1 MSQAATPGRSWPG
14 QAMARNARA
23 AGLIALVAAA
33 VAFPLVFPNPVATNY
48 GVFTLIFV
56 AVASAWNVFSGYS
69 GYISLG
75 HAVFFGSGAYTLGIA
90 ARDWHVSGT
99 TVFALLPLTAVA
111 GALIA
116 VPFGLV
122 ALRVR
127 RHTFIVI
134 TIAVFFIFQLMAYN
148 FSFTGGSIGVSAP
161 FLPWQAAT
169 YNNPFYYIALGC
181 AVGMIAIAWLVR
193 RSRFGLQLRAIRDD
207 EDRARGLG
215 VRAMRVKLI
224 AFALSGAVTAV
235 AGGVWFFYLTQV
247 EPPSAFDP
255 LFDLSVV
262 LMAFLGGLGTVAGPV
277 LGALIIEPG
286 QLYLTATFTN
296 GYLSEIL
303 LGVVFLV
310 VVLFMPRGIIP
321 TGGEWVT
328 RLRTRGRPAITPA
341 PAGAQAAAPAPAP
354 DPAKSEAKR

>member
-1 MSQAATPGRSWPG
+1 MSQAGPRGRSWPG
-14 QAMARNARA
+14 PALATGARA
-23 AGLIALVAAA
+23 AGLVALLAVA
-33 VAFPLVFPNPVATNY
+33 VAFPLIFPNPVATNY

-56 AVASAWNVFSGYS
+56 AVASAWNFFSGFS

-75 HAVFFGSGAYTLGIA
+75 NAVFFGSGAYALGIA
-90 ARDWHVSGT
+90 ARDWHVTGT
-99 TVFALLPLTAVA
+99 GVFALLPVAAAA

-134 TIAVFFIFQLMAYN
+134 TIALFFIFQLMAYN
-148 FSFTGGSIGVSAP
+148 FSFTGGSAGLDAP
-161 FLPWQAAT
+161 FLPWQAQT
-169 YNNPFYYIALGC
+169 YNNPFYYIALAC
-181 AVGMIAIAWLVR
+181 AVGAIALSWLIR

-215 VRAMRVKLI
+215 VRTMRVKLS
-224 AFALSGAVTAV
+224 ALVLSAALTGLV
-235 AGGVWFFYLTQV
+235 GGVWFFYLTQV
-247 EPPSAFDP
+247 QPPSGFDP

-262 LMAFLGGLGTVAGPV
+262 LMAFLGGLGTVSGPV

-286 QLYLTATFTN
+286 QLYLTTTFTN

-303 LGVVFLV
+303 LGAVFLT
-310 VVLFMPRGIIP
+310 VVLLMPRGVIP
-321 TGGEWVT
+321 TGGEYLR
-328 RLRTRGRPAITPA
+328 RLTTRGRAAIPTAVPAVP
-341 PAGAQAAAPAPAP
+341 QAA
-354 DPAKSEAKR
+354 DPAQVQEAPH

>member
-1 MSQAATPGRSWPG
+1 MSEPKGASRAPGGERIRQGLRP
-14 QAMARNARA
+14 
-23 AGLIALVAAA
+23 AGVAALLAVA
-33 VAFPLVFPNPVATNY
+33 VAFPLMFPNPVVTNY

-56 AVASAWNVFSGYS
+56 AVASAWNFFSGFS

-75 HAVFFGSGAYTLGIA
+75 HAVFFGSGAYALGIL
-90 ARDWHVSGT
+90 ARDWHVNGSA
-99 TVFALLPLTAVA
+99 VFALMPLSAVV

-116 VPFGLV
+116 VPFGLI

-134 TIAVFFIFQLMAYN
+134 TIALFFIFQLMAYN
-148 FSFTGGSIGVSAP
+148 FSFTGGSSGLDAP

-169 YNNPFYYIALGC
+169 YNNPFYYIALAC
-181 AVGMIAIAWLVR
+181 AVGTIAMAWLIR

-215 VRAMRVKLI
+215 VQAMRVKLT
-224 AFALSGAVTAV
+224 ALVLSAAVTALV
-235 AGGVWFFYLTQV
+235 GAVWFFYLTQV
-247 EPPSAFDP
+247 QPPSGFDP

-286 QLYLTATFTN
+286 QLYLTTTFTD
-296 GYLSEIL
+296 GYFSEIL
-303 LGVVFLV
+303 LGVLFLA
-310 VVLFMPRGIIP
+310 VVLLVPRGIIP
-321 TGGEWVT
+321 TGGEYLR
-328 RLRTRGRPAITPA
+328 RLTTRGRAAIPAAVPAVSQAADPA
-341 PAGAQAAAPAPAP
+341 PAQEAQ
-354 DPAKSEAKR
+354 R

>member
-1 MSQAATPGRSWPG
+1 VSEASPPATVLSRS
-14 QAMARNARA
+14 ARP
-23 AGLIALVAAA
+23 AGSAVLLAAA
-33 VAFPLVFPNPVATNY
+33 IAFPLIFPNPVVTNY
-48 GVFTLIFV
+48 GVFTLVFV
-56 AVASAWNVFSGYS
+56 AVASAWNVFSGFS

-75 HAVFFGSGAYTLGIA
+75 HAVFFGSGAYALGIA
-90 ARDWHVSGT
+90 ARDWHVNGT
-99 TVFALLPLTAVA
+99 AVFGLLPLCAVV
-111 GALIA
+111 GAVIA
-116 VPFGLV
+116 VPFGLI

-148 FSFTGGSIGVSAP
+148 FSFTGGSTGVDAP

-181 AVGMIAIAWLVR
+181 AVGMIALAWLIR

-215 VRAMRVKLI
+215 VRAMRVKL
-224 AFALSGAVTAV
+224 AALVISGAVTALV
-235 AGGVWFFYLTQV
+235 GGVWFFYLTEVQ
-247 EPPSAFDP
+247 PPSGFDP

-262 LMAFLGGLGTVAGPV
+262 LMAFLGGLGTIAGPV

-286 QLYLTATFTN
+286 QLYLTTTFTN

-303 LGVVFLV
+303 LGAVFLA
-310 VVLFMPRGIIP
+310 VVLIVPRGIIP
-321 TGGEWVT
+321 TGGEYLR
-328 RLRTRGRPAITPA
+328 RLTTRGRAAIP
-341 PAGAQAAAPAPAP
+341 AAAPAVPQAADPAP
-354 DPAKSEAKR
+354 VQEAQR